1 MHYAALYISLY
12 MSLYSTVHCTQGA
25 VPGPVS
31 VVARTPARQLPDRGW
46 SEQDTATAV
55 IHNTAMDF
63 VILKVGWGPFCHS
76 CVYYVM
82 NNVEFS

>member
-1 MHYAALYISLY
+1 MPHCTYHCTCHCTALY
-12 MSLYSTVHCTQGA
+12 TVHRA
-25 VPGPVS
+25 LYR
-31 VVARTPARQLPDRGW
+31 ARCQSWAAHRAPHTLDRGW

-63 VILKVGWGPFCHS
+63 VILKVGWGPFCHW